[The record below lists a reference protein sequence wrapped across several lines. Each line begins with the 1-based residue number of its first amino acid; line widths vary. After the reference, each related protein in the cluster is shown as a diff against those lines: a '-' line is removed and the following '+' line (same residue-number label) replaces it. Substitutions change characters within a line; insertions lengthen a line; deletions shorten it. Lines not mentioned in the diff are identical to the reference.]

1 MPFYP
6 TTSVTLREATAT
18 ASIPSLNKVAV
29 FSPHAF
35 TKEFSMAFYSLED
48 LNNSSVSK
56 YSDAYKAL
64 VSGFKDAGP
73 RSLPIYLARVAM
85 DDVTLTPTVADN
97 ETYSFKA
104 TVYDTTDM
112 STVLDAVE
120 VSFTSDSDA
129 TGVEI
134 TTGIL
139 AAAGTAGITP
149 TELLLTDNVS
159 SITIEESANRQLV
172 LSDLSENLVS
182 TFTTT
187 TSAAQ
192 AFDDFTSENPSDWY
206 YATTTVRDNDW
217 ILDMADIIEAT
228 DNADYP
234 KMFHVTSSAIDT
246 LSVQTN
252 PSNVND
258 LLGRLEDGNYELTTG
273 EWHQDSNTDF
283 PEVGHMCWVGSYPTG
298 VKARAF
304 STQCKVSEAR
314 HPVLGRTLTK
324 AEVGFITD
332 RNAVVRFREMGI
344 VLYKTGK
351 LGTSA
356 RGQGQWAQ
364 NVTIA
369 HWTRLTMQQRNLNL
383 LVNQDTAGDPITFTK
398 RRLEVVADTL
408 NSVLSEGVDSGFFT
422 GFIPVEV
429 PESVAFDA
437 QAMRTLEGLK
447 FTAYLAGGVNF
458 VLVDGVLTYSET
470 VQ

>member
-35 TKEFSMAFYSLED
+35 TKEFSTAFYSLED

-56 YSDAYKAL
+56 DSDAYKAL

-85 DDVTLTPTVADN
+85 DSVEFIPTIADN
-97 ETYSFKA
+97 TTYEA
-104 TVYDTTDM
+104 TFSVYDT
-112 STVLDAVE
+112 
-120 VSFTSDSDA
+120 A
-129 TGVEI
+129 TNTLVI
-134 TTGIL
+134 DQ
-139 AAAGTAGITP
+139 AGITHTTGVADP
-149 TELLLTDNVS
+149 DPLGDIASAIQLAFPSLECVTGLTVTGVTITE
-159 SITIEESANRQLV
+159 AAGYQLV
-172 LSDLSENLVS
+172 INSVSDNFALDYD
-182 TFTTT
+182 TT

-234 KMFHVTSSAIDT
+234 KMFHVTSSAIET
-246 LSVQTN
+246 ISVQTD

-258 LLGRLEDGNYELTTG
+258 LLGRLEDGNYKLTTG

-383 LVNQDTAGDPITFTK
+383 LVNQDTAGDPITFAK

-408 NSVLSEGVDSGFFT
+408 NSVLSDGVDSGFFT

>member
-18 ASIPSLNKVAV
+18 ASIPSLNKVSV

-35 TKEFSMAFYSLED
+35 TKEFSTAFYSLED

-56 YSDAYKAL
+56 DSDAYKAL

-85 DDVTLTPTVADN
+85 DDVTLTPTVVDN
-97 ETYSFKA
+97 ETYTFKV

-112 STVLDAVE
+112 STVQDAVE
-120 VSFTSDSDA
+120 VSFTSGTGA
-129 TGVEI
+129 TAAEI
-134 TTGIL
+134 T
-139 AAAGTAGITP
+139 AGLVLSADSLSTDLII
-149 TELLLTDNVS
+149 TDNS
-159 SITIEESANRQLV
+159 TSITIVEDADRQLV
-172 LSDLSENLVS
+172 LSELSENLVS

-206 YATTTVRDNDW
+206 YATTTIRDNDW

-228 DNADYP
+228 DTSDYP
-234 KMFHVTSSAIDT
+234 KMFHVTSSSIET

-258 LLGRLEDGNYELTTG
+258 LLGRLEDGNYRLTTG

-304 STQCKVSEAR
+304 STQCKVPEAR

-332 RNAVVRFREMGI
+332 RNAVVRFREMGLVI
-344 VLYKTGK
+344 YKTGK
-351 LGTSA
+351 SGTSA

-369 HWTRLTMQQRNLNL
+369 HWTQLTMQQRNLNL
-383 LVNQDTAGDPITFTK
+383 LVNQDTAGDPITFAK
-398 RRLEVVADTL
+398 RRLEMVADAL
-408 NSVLSEGVDSGFFT
+408 NSVLSDGVDSGFFT